1 MNKNT
6 KVLLIDDNDIDNL
19 IHTRLLK
26 ELKLNTQTLV
36 YQNARD
42 ALSYLKNTSH
52 TNPNELPDLIFLD
65 LDMPVMDGFCFMKE
79 FKKLKLGQFK
89 NIKVLVLSC
98 SIYEREIKKILTFE
112 EVKDFIAKPLNQ
124 DKIKHLEEAY

>member
-36 YQNARD
+36 YQSAKE
-42 ALSYLKNTSH
+42 ALLYLKNTSN
-52 TNPNELPDLIFLD
+52 TNPTDLPDLIFLD

-79 FKKLKLGQFK
+79 FKKLKLEQFK
-89 NIKVLVLSC
+89 RIQVLVLSC
-98 SIYEREIKKILTFE
+98 SIYEREIKKILMYE

-124 DKIKHLEEAY
+124 DKIKQLEETY